1 MKKILLLFILALFFA
16 NIVNAQFTRKVLFE
30 EGTNAS
36 CAPCAAN
43 NPILKAFLDA
53 NQNTCLAIKYHA
65 SWPGFDPMYQAN
77 PTQNTERI
85 VNYYHMNNTGVPYC
99 NADGVIQD
107 IWPFSNA
114 NFTNA
119 MNQRLAIPA
128 PLQIT
133 VVDQRI
139 AGDSIK
145 STITINL
152 PSNLP
157 AGDYKLRVMA
167 IEKWVIYTVPP
178 GSNGETHF
186 EHVFRRAY
194 PGTDGVVFPVTA
206 GNYQYI
212 YTYKRET
219 GWQDSSIKT
228 VVFVQNDVNK
238 EVMNVASSSSING
251 INPVSSEIPNAFYLS
266 QNYPNPFNPSTN
278 IEFKL
283 PKDEFVTLKVYDMLG
298 KEIAVLVIGNFKK
311 GTYSVDWDASN
322 LGGGVYFYTIKMGE
336 FSETKKM
343 ILIK

>member
-1 MKKILLLFILALFFA
+1 MNKLLLIVILAIFF
-16 NIVNAQFTRKVLFE
+16 NNFTNAQFTRKVLFE

-53 NQNTCLAIKYHA
+53 NPNTCLAIKYHA
-65 SWPGFDPMYQAN
+65 SWPGYDPMYMAN

-85 VNYYHMNNTGVPYC
+85 VNYYNMNQTGVPYC
-99 NADGVIQD
+99 NADGIIQD

-119 MNQRLAIPA
+119 MNQRLAIQA
-128 PLQIT
+128 PMQII
-133 VVDQRI
+133 VSDQRI
-139 AGDSIK
+139 AGDSIR
-145 STITINL
+145 STITVNL

-157 AGDYKLRVMA
+157 AGNYKLRVMA
-167 IEKWVIYTVPP
+167 IERWVVYAVPP

-194 PGTDGVVFPVTA
+194 PNTDGVTFPTTA

-212 YTYKRET
+212 YTYKREST
-219 GWQDSSIKT
+219 WQDTSIKT
-228 VVFVQNDVNK
+228 VAFIQNDNNK
-238 EVMNVASSSSING
+238 EVMNAAYAPLVG
-251 INPVSSEIPNAFYLS
+251 INPVSSEVPASFSLS

-278 IEFKL
+278 IEFAL

-298 KEIAVLVIGNFKK
+298 KEVTALANGNFKK
-311 GTYSVDWDASN
+311 GVYKADWNAEGI
-322 LGGGVYFYTIKMGE
+322 GGGVYFYTITAGE
-336 FSETKKM
+336 FTATKKM